1 MIIRL
6 TSAPVVHVSRRA
18 ACPLI
23 TAPNATTDHVP
34 GVARSVGHRGEL
46 GLCHGLGLNGIS
58 VVVLVVD
65 VVDMV
70 TSLATQRSE
79 PQPAGPP
86 SPCPRGHDPGPPFV
100 RLDGTRRLND
110 AYGPKRVDRDGTRRN
125 DASVGSRQVRASV
138 AALHASDAVVLGCST
153 PVRPSTRGYR
163 DCRRCGRSRT
173 MRISRT
179 PSSTLIDP
187 SGTKPCLR

>member
-1 MIIRL
+1 MGKSDPLCLLPVQEGAEACCHGRSVTL
-6 TSAPVVHVSRRA
+6 PGGEPETVEEGVHDHQADLPPVVHVSRRA

-86 SPCPRGHDPGPPFV
+86 SRVPEDTTRG
-100 RLDGTRRLND
+100 
-110 AYGPKRVDRDGTRRN
+110 
-125 DASVGSRQVRASV
+125 
-138 AALHASDAVVLGCST
+138 
-153 PVRPSTRGYR
+153 RPSYDVTAHG
-163 DCRRCGRSRT
+163 DST
-173 MRISRT
+173 T
-179 PSSTLIDP
+179 PTDP
-187 SGTKPCLR
+187 SE